1 MTGASSG
8 FGAAAVR
15 RFALAGD
22 RVVAAARRAE
32 RLEALAAEL
41 GGSVL
46 PLVLDVRDQE
56 AVRRAIASLPEA
68 CSPVEVLVNSAGLAK
83 GLEPAQAALLEDWD
97 EMIDT
102 NCRGLVHCTRAV
114 LPGMI
119 AAGRGHVVNIG
130 SVAGTYPYPG
140 GNVYGATKAF
150 VHQFSLALRSDLHG
164 TGVRVSCIEPGMSE
178 TEFSKVRFRG
188 DGERAAAVYE
198 GMQPLSAEDVAEAV
212 FFVTS
217 LPEHVNVNV
226 LELMPVAQSF
236 AGFQVARAAAPAHLA
251 AGGGRAAPAASA
263 GGQPGPTAGQVPEPG
278 ERAAEPAGGLG
289 PEPAASAGSVAIE
302 VAPSALP
309 FVTWAP
315 PGHFYSPVPDLEEI
329 ERRAASLFDP
339 AAELPGVSLRAEEQI
354 ATYRELASLARRSPL
369 PVLGGGAT
377 RYGTDNPN
385 YGPGDAMML
394 QSMLR
399 LLRPR
404 RYVEVGSGWS
414 TALAL
419 DTNEAYL
426 DGAMALT
433 AIEPHPEL
441 LAEVLR
447 PGDPV
452 EVLSLP
458 VQDVPME
465 RWRALEAG
473 DVLFVDSSH
482 VLKTGSDVQHLV
494 TRVLPA
500 LSPGVVVHVH
510 DVFWP
515 FEYLRH
521 WVEEGRAW
529 NEAYLLHAFLLF
541 NDSWEIVLW
550 NHWLASVHP
559 EVVAAELPEMA
570 ENPGGA
576 IWLRRRA

>member
-1 MTGASSG
+1 MLVTGASSG

-22 RVVAAARRAE
+22 RVVAAARRGE

-41 GGSVL
+41 GAAVL
-46 PLVLDVRDQE
+46 PLVLDVRDRA
-56 AVRRAIASLPEA
+56 AVEQAIAALPAEYA
-68 CSPVEVLVNSAGLAK
+68 SPDVLVNSAGLVK
-83 GLEPAQAALLEDWD
+83 GLGPAHEALLDDWD

-102 NCRGLVHCTRAV
+102 NCRGLVYCTRAV
-114 LPGMI
+114 LPRMV
-119 AAGRGHVVNIG
+119 ASGRGHVVNIG

-140 GNVYGATKAF
+140 GNVYAATKAF

-164 TGVRVSCIEPGMSE
+164 TGVRVTCIEPGMSE
-178 TEFSKVRFRG
+178 TELSTVHFGG
-188 DGERAAAVYE
+188 DGEPESAVSE
-198 GMQPLSAEDVAEAV
+198 GMQPLSAEDVAETV

-217 LPEHVNVNV
+217 LSGHVNVNT

-236 AGFQVARAAAPAHLA
+236 APFQVARAARPAP
-251 AGGGRAAPAASA
+251 GAP
-263 GGQPGPTAGQVPEPG
+263 
-278 ERAAEPAGGLG
+278 
-289 PEPAASAGSVAIE
+289 IE
-302 VAPSALP
+302 VAHSARR

-315 PGHFYSPVPDLEEI
+315 PGHFYSPVPDLDEI
-329 ERRAASLFDP
+329 ERLAGSLFDP
-339 AAELPGVSLRAEEQI
+339 AVALEGIDLRAAEQL
-354 ATYRELASLARRSPL
+354 ATYRELAALARQSPL
-369 PVLGGGAT
+369 PVHGGGAN
-377 RYGTDNPN
+377 RYGTDNLN
-385 YGPGDAMML
+385 YGPGDALML

-399 LLRPR
+399 LLRPG

-414 TALAL
+414 TALAM
-419 DTNEAYL
+419 DTNEHHL
-426 DGAMALT
+426 GGSMAVT

-441 LAEVLR
+441 LREVLR

-452 EVLSLP
+452 EVVALP

-465 RWRALEAG
+465 RWGALEAG

-482 VLKTGSDVQHLV
+482 VLKTGSDVHHLM

-570 ENPGGA
+570 ANPGGA
-576 IWLRRRA
+576 IWLRRLA